1 MDDGPIVSQDIYLP
15 LDTFEVGQLELIA
28 LAKKLTVMK
37 YHHLSFEER
46 FAIEKLYSAGSAV
59 RKIAEFLGRS
69 VNTVSRE
76 IRKHSVNGVYDAV
89 KAKQKSSAK
98 RWRAKEQC
106 LKVAMS
112 SFLCFFVEERLD
124 KPYRWSPKQISG
136 HLEKELG
143 IICSAKAIYKFAES
157 RGLDHLLFWGWNNKK
172 GGRKRN
178 HWKTAQ
184 DGRKYIDKRPEAK
197 EAGHLEMDFIVSKES
212 AWVFLVAVD
221 RVAKRTWIR
230 KLPNRKR
237 NTIRAALSSMFR
249 GVSIK
254 SITTDNDIAFTC
266 WRELEVLLSTPIYF
280 THPYHSWEKGLVENT
295 NRWIRCFVPKRRE
308 IGSVTQEEIDEIL
321 SFLNDRPR
329 ECIGFRSPME
339 YYYSLTS
346 VLLEG

>member
-1 MDDGPIVSQDIYLP
+1 
-15 LDTFEVGQLELIA
+15 
-28 LAKKLTVMK
+28 MK
-37 YHHLSFEER
+37 YHHLRDEER
-46 FAIEKLYSAGSAV
+46 FVIEKLYRVGVLV
-59 RKIAEFLGRS
+59 RKIAEFLERS
-69 VNTVSRE
+69 PNTISRE
-76 IRKHSVNGVYDAV
+76 IKKHSVKGVYDAK

-98 RWRAKEQC
+98 RWRAKQQC
-106 LKVAMS
+106 LKVAMN
-112 SFLCFFVEERLD
+112 SFLSIFVEERLE

-157 RGLDHLLFWGWNNKK
+157 RGLNHLLFWGWNNKK
-172 GGRKRN
+172 GGRKRG
-178 HWKTAQ
+178 HWKSAQ
-184 DGRKYIDKRPEAK
+184 DGRKYINERPERVLV
-197 EAGHLEMDFIVSKES
+197 GHIELDFIVSKES
-212 AWVFLVAVD
+212 SWVLLVAVD
-221 RVAKRTWIR
+221 WQAKRTWIR

-237 NTIRAALSSMFR
+237 NTIRAALSSMFH
-249 GVSIK
+249 GVALR

-266 WRELEVLLSTPIYF
+266 WRELEVLLNTPIYF

-308 IGSVTQEEIDEIL
+308 IGTVAQEEIDEIL

-329 ECIGFRSPME
+329 ECLGFQSASE